1 MLTKEIKILIMLFIS
16 ITVLSGCASNS
27 AQTNSETSSTKDGFT
42 IVTSFYPMYVET
54 INVAKDIPNVQVI
67 NMTEPQTGCLHDYQL
82 KPQDLIT
89 LDGADAFVVNGAGM
103 ETFLDDVIKQDK
115 DLKIVNASD
124 GIDLIKDESGEDN
137 PHVWVSISNCITQ
150 VKNIAE
156 QLSVIDPKNAE
167 AYQSNADAYIAK
179 LEALKEKMHA
189 SLDTVSNRNIITF
202 HEAFPYFAEE
212 FNLNIVDVIERDPG
226 TTPSPKELEN
236 TINIVK
242 ESNVKALF
250 AEPQYPTEAAQT
262 IANETG
268 AKVYFLDPGV
278 TGTADETAY
287 DAYLNVME
295 SNLKSLEEALK

>member
-1 MLTKEIKILIMLFIS
+1 MLFIS
-16 ITVLSGCASNS
+16 IAVLSGCASNS
-27 AQTNSETSSTKDGFT
+27 TQTNSKTSATKDGFT

-67 NMTEPQTGCLHDYQL
+67 NMTETQTGCLHDYQL

-103 ETFLDDVIKQDK
+103 ETFLDDVIKQEK
-115 DLKIVNASD
+115 NLKIVNASD
-124 GIDLIKDESGEDN
+124 GIDLIKDASGEDN
-137 PHVWVSISNCITQ
+137 AHVWVSISNCITQ
-150 VKNIAE
+150 VKNIAK

-189 SLDTVSNRNIITF
+189 SLDMVSNRNIITF

-226 TTPSPKELEN
+226 TTPSPKELED

-242 ESNVKALF
+242 KSNVKALF
-250 AEPQYPTEAAQT
+250 AEPQYPAEAAQT

-268 AKVYFLDPGV
+268 AKVYSLDPGV